1 MEKKLAEKS
10 GSRTAGNA
18 VFAIISQ
25 MITTLTPLITTPF
38 VTRMLGASNLGI
50 FVHTLTMV
58 QYFQMFANLG
68 IVNYGTRTLAEDGG
82 DVLKISKHF
91 WEIFGMQ
98 VINTSVFFL
107 AYCIYLL
114 ILPAGSRMIALI
126 QILWIAG
133 AFVDLNWFFYGIE
146 EIRLTAIRDLL
157 IKVLTIAGIFLF
169 VRSDNHPLAIYTL
182 IMAAGNF
189 IGLLIVLPALKRY
202 IVWVKPSYRGML
214 SHLKP
219 NLVLFVPILAM
230 SVFHSMDKTMLGY
243 MTSYD
248 ELGFYYNADKII
260 NVPLQITNVLGTV
273 FLPKASYLLAAQDHK
288 GLRDFLKISFE
299 ITILLSCA
307 LALGIAGC
315 AKDFVPVF
323 FGEGFESCTVL
334 IYLFV
339 PVLIIK
345 SISTF
350 FRMEYLVPMHQEK
363 LYITATFAGA
373 AVNLVFNSLLI
384 PHFGARGAVIGTLM
398 AELAVMIVQFKGV
411 DNNIPKQSM
420 AAALTSYFLIAVM
433 MLAFMKVIALI
444 PLSALLK
451 VVVEIGGGALIYIG
465 ICFLYWKYISRSSVI
480 PQILLNILSRKGI

>member
-169 VRSDNHPLAIYTL
+169 VRSDNHPLAVYTL

-202 IVWVKPSYRGML
+202 IVWVKPSWKGML

-273 FLPKASYLLAAQDHK
+273 FLPKASYLLGAEDHK

-411 DNNIPKQSM
+411 DNNIPKHSM
-420 AAALTSYFLIAVM
+420 AAALASYFLIAVM
-433 MLAFMKVIALI
+433 MFAFMKVIALI

-465 ICFLYWKYISRSSVI
+465 ICLLYWKYISRSSVI

>member
-18 VFAIISQ
+18 VFAVISQ
-25 MITTLTPLITTPF
+25 MIITLTPLITTPY
-38 VTRMLGASNLGI
+38 VNRKLGAANLGI

-68 IVNYGTRTLAEDGG
+68 IVNYGTRTMAEDG
-82 DVLKISKHF
+82 DDIMKISKHF

-98 VINTSVFFL
+98 VINTSIFFL

-114 ILPAGSRMIALI
+114 ILPAGSRMIAFI
-126 QILWIAG
+126 QILWLLG
-133 AFVDLNWFFYGIE
+133 TFVDLNWFFYGIE
-146 EIRLTAIRDLL
+146 EVKLCAVRDLFVK
-157 IKVLTIAGIFLF
+157 ILTIISIFVF
-169 VRSDNHPLAIYTL
+169 VQSDNHPLAVYTF
-182 IMAAGNF
+182 IMAAGNL
-189 IGLLIVLPALKRY
+189 IGLIIVLPALRRH
-202 IVWVKPSYRGML
+202 IVWVKPSFRGML

-219 NLVLFVPILAM
+219 NLVFFVPLLAT
-230 SVFHSMDKTMLGY
+230 SVFHSMDKIMLGY

-260 NVPLQITNVLGTV
+260 NVPLSITNTLGTV
-273 FLPKASYLLAAQDHK
+273 FLPKASYLLAARDHR
-288 GLRDFLKISFE
+288 GFRDFLRVSFE

-307 LALGIAGC
+307 LAFGIGGC

-323 FGEGFESCTVL
+323 FGEGFEECTLL

-350 FRMEYLVPMHQEK
+350 YRMEYLVPMHREK

-373 AVNLVFNSLLI
+373 AVNLIFNSLLI

-398 AELAVMIVQFKGV
+398 AELAVMLVQFKGL
-411 DNNIPKQSM
+411 DSSIPARSM
-420 AAALTSYFLIAVM
+420 AASLVSYLVIAAM
-433 MLAFMKVIALI
+433 MFGIMKVIALI

-451 VVVEIGGGALIYIG
+451 VVAEIGGGALIYIG
-465 ICFLYWKYISRSSVI
+465 ICLLYWKFISRSSVI
-480 PQILLNILSRKGI
+480 PQILLSILSRKGI